1 VHALTTSNPG
11 IITSYPCWQHAA
23 QYVSGLGSFV
33 HMCCLQAIYLYQSL
47 KQRALHR
54 PSTQEVA
61 TTNSICLHNDAV
73 QVPSNLNAKKLAQSC
88 CVALPQSSIQ
98 ASAHS
103 TTRSQSLRL
112 ATICIT
118 HAIGVA
124 SRSVKEAPVTR
135 HRLICPAIRG
145 GS

>member
-1 VHALTTSNPG
+1 MHALTSSNRG
-11 IITSYPCWQHAA
+11 IVTSYPCWQHAA
-23 QYVSGLGSFV
+23 QYVSGLRSFV
-33 HMCCLQAIYLYQSL
+33 HMCCLQASYLYQSL
-47 KQRALHR
+47 KQRALQR

-61 TTNSICLHNDAV
+61 TTNGVCLHNDAV
-73 QVPSNLNAKKLAQSC
+73 QVPGNLNAKKLAQSC

-124 SRSVKEAPVTR
+124 SRTVKEAPVNR
-135 HRLICPAIRG
+135 HRLICTPIRRG
-145 GS
+145 R